1 MNYYELVFTV
11 VDPEGFVKDL
21 LIASLS
27 EIGFDTFED
36 TESGFKAYIQAEQF
50 NEHLVS
56 EQLSDYKDQFN
67 FSYETNLIPH
77 KNWNEVWE
85 NNFEPVIVA
94 DKLYIRATFHPA
106 RAEFPMEIVIDPKMA
121 FGTGHHETT
130 YLMSEFLL
138 QTEVEGKKVLDM
150 GCGSGILAILASKLG
165 AEDLLA
171 VDIDPICVS
180 SSIENAQLNEVD
192 NMKTGLGDIDQVND
206 TGFDLILANINR
218 NILLNHMSHYAAMLA
233 DEGELIMSGF
243 YETPDLAIIQEEAAK
258 YDLKYIS
265 HYTRNN
271 WVAAK
276 FVK

>member
-36 TESGFKAYIQAEQF
+36 TETGFKAYIQSEQF
-50 NEHLVS
+50 SEHLVS
-56 EQLSDYKDQFN
+56 EQLSDYSDQFT

-85 NNFEPVIVA
+85 SNFEPVIVA
-94 DKLYIRATFHPA
+94 DKLYIRATFHPE
-106 RAEFPMEIVIDPKMA
+106 RSEFPMEIVIDPKMA

-165 AEDLLA
+165 AEELLA

-180 SSIENAQLNEVD
+180 SSIENAQLNEID
-192 NMKTGLGDIDQVND
+192 NIKTGLGDIDQVND
-206 TGFDLILANINR
+206 SGFDLILANINR
-218 NILLNHMSHYAAMLA
+218 NILLNHMSHYAAMLS

-243 YETPDLAIIQEEAAK
+243 YETPDLPIIQEEAAK

>member
-85 NNFEPVIVA
+85 SNFEPVIVA

-243 YETPDLAIIQEEAAK
+243 YEIPDLAIIQEEAAK